1 MAGKIPVMGLPQAK
15 GDPGAPANPGYSG
28 GYGTTIGAATG
39 SLFSPVGTAVGT
51 VLGAIVDAVIGH
63 TTANPGRAAK
73 PPKPRPVFAPP
84 EPYKAQQSQRLR
96 DPGAAGGMQMGQN
109 VRLAAANNVKN
120 RLQQQ
125 AYGGV

>member
-1 MAGKIPVMGLPQAK
+1 SALG
-15 GDPGAPANPGYSG
+15 PGGMV
-28 GYGTTIGAATG
+28 IGAA
-39 SLFSPVGTAVGT
+39 VGTI
-51 VLGAIVDAVIGH
+51 LGSIVDAIIGH
-63 TTANPGRAAK
+63 ATSSPGRAAK
-73 PPKPRPVFAPP
+73 PPKPRPAFAPP

-96 DPGAAGGMQMGQN
+96 DPGAAGKMQVGQN